1 MKQSIFLKRIS
12 LFIIFIFVSVFVI
25 AQDDPGGP
33 GGPGDP
39 GGTPQGWV
47 PIDGGLA
54 ALLAAG
60 VGYGAKKAYEY
71 RSKKQKIAKNKME

>member
-1 MKQSIFLKRIS
+1 
-12 LFIIFIFVSVFVI
+12 
-25 AQDDPGGP
+25 
-33 GGPGDP
+33 
-39 GGTPQGWV
+39 
-47 PIDGGLA
+47 LA